1 MLANISYKVSA
12 FVDFT
17 NLEAEPKTVI
27 DILQEFSDY
36 NMMPAV
42 ADAFEFGNM
51 PVPKL
56 AFAMERNQK
65 KIMIFN
71 DRIDLLSVAS
81 TESGFTAEEIEQ
93 MTAQAA
99 DIMGRLFQKYERK
112 SYRLAIYKEYMLFK
126 LTKEESSTFA
136 KEKFGYI
143 PYYRDSDIVECSS
156 RVVARENIEVQA
168 GKQELCNMITVIN
181 RVNFERMEGL
191 QAVMMDG
198 FKLDFDLNTF
208 QGNAVPRFEKEDI
221 ISFCQK
227 MNEKSELLVKQMI
240 GG

>member
-27 DILQEFSDY
+27 DILQEFNNYS
-36 NMMPAV
+36 MMPAV

-71 DRIDLLSVAS
+71 DRIDFLSVAN
-81 TESGFTAEEIEQ
+81 TEGGFTEEEVGQ
-93 MTAQAA
+93 MTAEAA

-112 SYRLAIYKEYMLFK
+112 AYRLAIYKEYMLFK
-126 LTKEESSTFA
+126 LAKEKSSTFA

-168 GKQELCNMITVIN
+168 GKQELCNMITMIS
-181 RVNFERMEGL
+181 RVDFERMEGFQKIML
-191 QAVMMDG
+191 DG

-208 QGNAVPRFEKEDI
+208 QGNITPRFEGDAI

-227 MNEKSELLVKQMI
+227 MNEKSEVLVKQII
-240 GG
+240 GE